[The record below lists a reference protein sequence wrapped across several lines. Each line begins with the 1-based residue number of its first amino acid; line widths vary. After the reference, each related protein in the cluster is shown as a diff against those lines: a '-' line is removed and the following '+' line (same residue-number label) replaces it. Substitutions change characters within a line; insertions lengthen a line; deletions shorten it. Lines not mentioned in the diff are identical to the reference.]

1 MSDDDESLKST
12 GKKGSKS
19 RSKSRTRSKSRSK
32 SSGRSKSPGKLKTRS
47 KSKARKSF
55 GWWDLENDPELIA
68 ALEAEG
74 LAEKARI
81 ADDEAAMARRQEIV
95 RKFKED
101 HEAKMKRAEEERK
114 KPRGVAARF
123 LNQVQQKQSET
134 KPVVMKSVRAS
145 VLKID
150 ISSWEAP
157 KYKKDN
163 EEKAVIKNT
172 TKKHF
177 LFKDN
182 KENTRSSMNL
192 NTGIASGTV
201 AMLLKA
207 FQPVK
212 VDKGKAIIQQ
222 GKLDQHMY
230 VVQNGAVEIQLD
242 DMTVATGN
250 TGMTFGDQNL
260 LHAVPAK
267 RTVLATED
275 TKVFRLHQDAYRGIM
290 RQGHEAEKA
299 KKLKKEKEKKEKE
312 MEKEIEKE
320 KEKEKLKKEKGKEKE
335 KVKEPEAKKPEISEE
350 EKPEI
355 PEEEKTTEESP
366 EEWWKDNENAQ
377 LQISIRDAL
386 QNVHLDELE
395 RIKVLGEGQ
404 YGEVWLVAADIET
417 VHHEDEP
424 RRYEFALKIQQTYE
438 EFEQEIAAS
447 EIRIMKEVSGHP
459 FISML
464 YRSYESDESMDM
476 VLGLIPGGELWDT
489 VHKEDEATGDWV
501 SGLSEGDARF
511 YTMTVAD
518 TLDHLHS
525 NGFIFRDLKP
535 ENIMIDGWGYPVI
548 VDFGFC
554 KRLKKGPTDKTF
566 TFCGTPNYVSP
577 EIVLNVGHNGGADCW
592 ALGIVIFEMISGE
605 NPFFYDDIDQ
615 VELYRSIC
623 EDVGLQL
630 DDKKHSRQVRK
641 LVDKLLTKDPNKRL
655 DAKGV
660 LEQPWFEG
668 LSLKRLRR
676 RQVRAPWIP
685 PGGEGEN
692 AEYYDDSD
700 EENSAMK
707 KREKEVEEELLR
719 RQQEEEERERLRLE
733 EEERQRQEELRIQ
746 MELEEEQ
753 RLEEEERQRLEEIRI
768 QKELE
773 EQQRLEE
780 EERQRREEEEE
791 LRIQMEL
798 EEQERLEEEE
808 RQEQERLEEEERQE
822 QLRLEEEERQEQLRL
837 EEEERLE
844 QLRLEEEERQEQLR
858 LEEEERQEQLRLEE
872 EERQEQLRLEE
883 EERQRELEEE
893 EQREEEERQREE
905 ELRLQ
910 KELEEQQ
917 RRDEE
922 KHQRQEELRR
932 KRELEEQQRLEEEE
946 RRRQQEEMGDRQR
959 REELIQIE
967 RKVEEKNKIAKENR
981 VKKEELRQARVA
993 ENRSRRLQGLK
1004 PLKEEPDSDEED
1016 DTKSRPPRRNWH
1028 SQPSNSERMRR
1039 SIDVD
1044 TVPEGMVS
1052 KLINNSAQKSP
1063 REAKRPGLIT
1073 DQSSIRRGL
1082 VARRLS
1088 AAKFKEEKGSLPSA
1102 FR

>member
-47 KSKARKSF
+47 KSKKNF

-74 LAEKARI
+74 LAEKDRI
-81 ADDEAAMARRQEIV
+81 AGDEAAMARRQEIV

-163 EEKAVIKNT
+163 EEKAVIRNT

-267 RTVLATED
+267 NTVLATED

-312 MEKEIEKE
+312 MDMEKEKE
-320 KEKEKLKKEKGKEKE
+320 KEKEKLKKEKE
-335 KVKEPEAKKPEISEE
+335 KEPEAKKPEISEKE
-350 EKPEI
+350 EKI
-355 PEEEKTTEESP
+355 EESS

-377 LQISIRDAL
+377 LQLSIRDAL

-424 RRYEFALKIQQTYE
+424 RRYEFALKIQQTVE

-447 EIRIMKEVSGHP
+447 EIKIMKEVSGHP

-511 YTMTVAD
+511 YAMTVAD

-566 TFCGTPNYVSP
+566 TFCGTPNYVAP

-641 LVDKLLTKDPNKRL
+641 LVDKLLAKDPNKRL

-676 RQVRAPWIP
+676 RQVRAPYIP
-685 PGGEGEN
+685 PGGEGET

-700 EENSAMK
+700 EENSAIK

-780 EERQRREEEEE
+780 EERQRREEEEQ

-837 EEEERLE
+837 EEEER
-844 QLRLEEEERQEQLR
+844 
-858 LEEEERQEQLRLEE
+858 QEQLRLEE

-883 EERQRELEEE
+883 EERQREEEERQRELEEE
-893 EQREEEERQREE
+893 QQREEEEREREE

-922 KHQRQEELRR
+922 KRQRQEELRR

-967 RKVEEKNKIAKENR
+967 RRVEEKKEIAQENR

-1004 PLKEEPDSDEED
+1004 PLKDEPDSDEED
-1016 DTKSRPPRRNWH
+1016 DTNSRGPRRNWH
-1028 SQPSNSERMRR
+1028 SQPSNSERRRR
-1039 SIDVD
+1039 SIEID

-1063 REAKRPGLIT
+1063 RDAKRPGLIT
-1073 DQSSIRRGL
+1073 DQSSIKKGL

-1088 AAKFKEEKGSLPSA
+1088 AAKEKEEKGNLPSL
-1102 FR
+1102 FSSW